1 MDRGK
6 QRERKMGAIR
16 AGTGSYG
23 GRGLEATPA
32 MKNSR
37 GDYPEK
43 LNAETREL
51 HRARRKS
58 SEYNQSRIQ
67 AESVIKEAESEL
79 SAAKAT
85 VKELS
90 RRVEESNSR
99 ANAET
104 GEVDK
109 LRMAKRREAE
119 WSTGNSQYADVMS
132 ELESIKREL
141 SKLRLDMASVLQ
153 EKRRAE
159 QEIDSSMVSMQHHS
173 TTLDTVKMK
182 IEEINEEH
190 VLVELARIEAI
201 KECGE
206 VEAQREESSERFKAA
221 KEEMVTERKKMIQEI
236 ENAKELEN
244 KLAITISDITM
255 LQGGLNLVKKME
267 RRAENIES
275 NFLEEGEQTVDES
288 VLFAITEELEATKK
302 ELASVRD
309 DSFQFMS
316 SMDVVR
322 NELRHVM
329 EETAR
334 VKKSEQKTEMIIQ
347 NLNSKLLKAKA
358 KLEATSAAED
368 KAKSIVSN
376 LSLTLEQ
383 LKSESEKAK
392 KERSVIS
399 EETAIIKADVQ
410 KTEMEIDLAEERLQA
425 ALQDLKA
432 TKASESKALD
442 DLKAQIEITIRNRAS
457 ASKRGSTITISKFE
471 YEYLIGS
478 AIGAMEIA
486 DKKVSAAHAWI
497 EALKASE
504 KEIMI
509 KTELLRRESRELKVE
524 EEHEVRKTERS
535 LSAKKVVEKELGN
548 MRQKSAKYM
557 EPEISRPE
565 NALRSRSMNRSF
577 RMTPAKKVM
586 SRRISATADH
596 NAAVLSRRISAT
608 TDHNAAVMSR
618 RISATADHNASRVPS
633 FRVRRRKQI
642 IPNLTKFFGG
652 KSSI

>member
-6 QRERKMGAIR
+6 QRGREIEAIS
-16 AGTGSYG
+16 AGTGSHG
-23 GRGLEATPA
+23 GRGLEATLA
-32 MKNSR
+32 LKNFR
-37 GDYPEK
+37 MNYPE
-43 LNAETREL
+43 
-51 HRARRKS
+51 ARRIS
-58 SEYNQSRIQ
+58 NEYSQSRKQ

-90 RRVEESNSR
+90 RRVEESKSR
-99 ANAET
+99 AKTDVREAE
-104 GEVDK
+104 K
-109 LRMAKRREAE
+109 LRMAKIWEGE
-119 WSTGNSQYADVMS
+119 WNTGNSQYADVMS
-132 ELESIKREL
+132 ELESIKQEL
-141 SKLRLDMASVLQ
+141 SKLKLDMASVLQ
-153 EKRRAE
+153 ERRRAE

-173 TTLDTVKMK
+173 STLEMVKRE

-201 KECGE
+201 KERGE
-206 VEAQREESSERFKAA
+206 VEAQRKESSERFKAA
-221 KEEMVTERKKMIQEI
+221 KEDTVKKKKKMTQEI

-267 RRAENIES
+267 RREENIES
-275 NFLEEGEQTVDES
+275 NFLKEGEQTVDES
-288 VLFAITEELEATKK
+288 MLFSTTKELEATKK

-309 DSFQFMS
+309 DSFQFMT

-334 VKKSEQKTEMIIQ
+334 VKKREQKTEMIIK

-358 KLEATSAAED
+358 KLEATSVAED
-368 KAKSIVSN
+368 KANSIVSN

-392 KERSVIS
+392 KELSLIS
-399 EETAIIKADVQ
+399 EETAIIKADIQ
-410 KTEMEIDLAEERLQA
+410 KTVMEIELAEERLQA

-432 TKASESKALD
+432 IKASESKALD
-442 DLKAQIEITIRNRAS
+442 NLKAQVEITIINRAS

-471 YEYLIGS
+471 YEYLVGS
-478 AIGAMEIA
+478 AIGALEIA

-509 KTELLRRESRELKVE
+509 KTELSRRESRELKVE
-524 EEHEVRKTERS
+524 EEREVRKTEQS
-535 LSAKKVVEKELGN
+535 SSAKKVVEKELGH
-548 MRQKSAKYM
+548 MRQKSAKNM
-557 EPEISRPE
+557 EEILRTE
-565 NALRSRSMNRSF
+565 NALRSKSMNRSF
-577 RMTPAKKVM
+577 RMAPAKKVM
-586 SRRISATADH
+586 SRRISATADN
-596 NAAVLSRRISAT
+596 NAS
-608 TDHNAAVMSR
+608 VMSR
-618 RISATADHNASRVPS
+618 RILAATDHNASRVPS